1 MLLDNPIS
9 MAYDSTED
17 AFPVVDPGIIPF
29 GSRVMVQVRRAKS
42 QTKGGIYIPEEARK
56 TEASNTQVA
65 KVAAIGPLAYKN
77 RNNMESWPEG
87 SWCNVGDFVRT
98 PKYGGDRWTIK
109 HNDEEIEF
117 VIFNDLDII
126 GKVTADPTTIR
137 AFI

>member
-17 AFPVVDPGIIPF
+17 AFPEVDAGIIPF
-29 GSRVMVQVRRAKS
+29 GSRVMVQIRRAKS
-42 QTKGGIYIPEEARK
+42 QTKGGIYLPEEARK

-98 PKYGGDRWTIK
+98 PKYGGDRWTVK
-109 HNDEEIEF
+109 SGDEEIEF